1 MPEILTHFL
10 SASEKKDCL
19 EKAAELLKRLPE
31 LIFAYAYGS
40 FVGSGPF
47 RDLDIA
53 LFVEKGR
60 LPERIHAYEARLEKV
75 LQRGLQASFPIEV
88 RVVDDAGI
96 PFLFSVIQGR
106 LLVDNDPEYR
116 IERVTEIIA
125 RYLDIEPLLR
135 HHAREAF
142 SGEAQP

>member
-1 MPEILTHFL
+1 MPEILTHSL
-10 SASEKKDCL
+10 SVSDKEACL
-19 EKAAELLKRLPE
+19 TTAAQLLKGLPE

-40 FVGSGPF
+40 FVASGPF

-53 LFVEKGR
+53 LFVEKDR
-60 LPERIHAYEARLEKV
+60 LPERVHAYEAQLEKA
-75 LQRGLQASFPIEV
+75 LKRGLQASFPIEA
-88 RVVDDAGI
+88 RVVNDAGI

-106 LLVDNDPEYR
+106 LLVDNDPAYR
-116 IERVTEIIA
+116 IERVSEIIA